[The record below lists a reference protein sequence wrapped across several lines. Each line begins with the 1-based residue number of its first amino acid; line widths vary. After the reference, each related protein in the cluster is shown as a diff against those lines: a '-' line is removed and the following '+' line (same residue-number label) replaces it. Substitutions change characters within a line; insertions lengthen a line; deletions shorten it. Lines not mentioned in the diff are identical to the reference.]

1 MNRNPSLL
9 QILWE
14 FWQLRPL
21 KYLITKYISEPA
33 CHLHL
38 KIPHF
43 IVVLTVPLV
52 TEHVR
57 LPLVHFRLP
66 VGNLFHQDP
75 KVAFQTKVWD
85 NFSHISKMSSI
96 MKYTAT
102 ANSFTVSANTISCSS
117 SRSSV
122 HENNLLVLSLGSCS
136 PVSVSFETKLVF
148 MLLSRFLG
156 QFKNCHIRSHIPY
169 SLAISH
175 VPPDTSKLKSRC

>member
-1 MNRNPSLL
+1 MDRNPSLL

-21 KYLITKYISEPA
+21 KYPITKHISDPA
-33 CHLHL
+33 YHLHL
-38 KIPHF
+38 QIPHF
-43 IVVLTVPLV
+43 IIVLTVPPV

-57 LPLVHFRLP
+57 QPLVHFRLP
-66 VGNLFHQDP
+66 VDTLFHQDP
-75 KVAFQTKVWD
+75 KVTFQTKVRD

-102 ANSFTVSANTISCSS
+102 TNSFTVSANTISCSS
-117 SRSSV
+117 SQSSV
-122 HENNLLVLSLGSCS
+122 HENNLLVLCLGSCS

-148 MLLSRFLG
+148 TLLSCFLG
-156 QFKNCHIRSHIPY
+156 QFKNCHIRSHILY

-175 VPPDTSKLKSRC
+175 VPPDTSKLKSPC